1 MLTFFSPVCA
11 QLIAKAQEAKLISPH
26 SHVWLQD
33 DRVRQYENYMN
44 LEEQVNKN
52 KEKLEGEITAVAQ
65 VRTWTKHLQCYCSQ
79 HK

>member
-1 MLTFFSPVCA
+1 M
-11 QLIAKAQEAKLISPH
+11 
-26 SHVWLQD
+26 LQD

-65 VRTWTKHLQCYCSQ
+65 VHRMGFSVVTSF
-79 HK
+79 